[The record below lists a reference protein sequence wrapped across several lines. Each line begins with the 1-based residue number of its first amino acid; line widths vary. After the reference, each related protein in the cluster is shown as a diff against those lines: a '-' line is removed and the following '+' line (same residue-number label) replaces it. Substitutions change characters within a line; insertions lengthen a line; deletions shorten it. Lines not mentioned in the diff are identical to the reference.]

1 MLVKLYSEVKE
12 GDMWTAVVNKIK
24 EKLLSCFFQQVL
36 TLQEDIKRLDSQRLL
51 PGWNYCSFF
60 ILKVI

>member
-1 MLVKLYSEVKE
+1 MVKLYSEIKE
-12 GDMWTAVVNKIK
+12 SDMWDSVVNKIK
-24 EKLLSCFFQQVL
+24 EKLLANFFQQVL

>member
-1 MLVKLYSEVKE
+1 LVKLYSEIKE
-12 GDMWTAVVNKIK
+12 SDMWDSVVNKIK
-24 EKLLSCFFQQVL
+24 EKLLANFFQQVL